1 MNIGVSK
8 YTYMLQLQCFCSN
21 EIHIFWISSQDE
33 PQLQEGTFVYA
44 SDGGPIDYTYWADG
58 KPNNSGD
65 EDCGWKFNIP

>member
-1 MNIGVSK
+1 MSQNILTCFK
-8 YTYMLQLQCFCSN
+8 YNAFSN
-21 EIHIFWISSQDE
+21 EIHIFWISIQDE

-65 EDCGWKFNIP
+65 EDYGGNSINLK